1 MRRLRRLPTRKREA
15 LRHAAWALLLLLA
28 VQNLLHL
35 GLLLPIQAIHR
46 AEEREGVLGTHVLR
60 RQWEP
65 ELYRTSLF
73 YLSAS
78 ENAVVLSDAHLT
90 YLGWFPQFGN
100 ALDCSSPA
108 PLYAAERS
116 IARGDGSGYH
126 LFFYGRVDDPAIE
139 TVEFSLRYISGYD
152 EAERKNIFQEHIRLT
167 VPEED
172 WIERDGHRY
181 FLLPYRLEDWPYQT
195 GEHTF
200 VTGRDAAGEAVTEF
214 AVTESA
220 SASYG

>member
-1 MRRLRRLPTRKREA
+1 MRRLKRLPTRKREA
-15 LRHAAWALLLLLA
+15 LRRAVWALVLLLA
-28 VQNLLHL
+28 VQNLLQL
-35 GLLLPIQAIHR
+35 GLLLPIQAIHS
-46 AEEREGVLGTHVLR
+46 AEEREGVYGTRVLR
-60 RQWEP
+60 RLWEP
-65 ELYRTSLF
+65 DIYKSSLF

-116 IARGDGSGYH
+116 IARGGNTGYH

-152 EAERKNIFQEHIRLT
+152 EAKRENLFQEHIRLT

-181 FLLPYRLEDWPYQT
+181 FLLSYRLEDWPYQT
-195 GEHTF
+195 GEYTF
-200 VTGRDAAGEAVTEF
+200 VTGRNAAGETVVESP
-214 AVTESA
+214 VTESA